1 MIVLN
6 TRVACVALA
15 GWFGS
20 DNLGD
25 ELILKA
31 LISAVRQRNAKPVT
45 ISIRADPPVAADT
58 AMIVHS
64 SPAHQLRLVKA
75 LRSMDAMVMAG
86 GLVQT
91 ETSPWNV
98 PFHMSRI
105 AACNTQRCAVA
116 TLGLGV
122 GMVSNRLNRTFVR
135 KSLNSAEVVVV
146 RDQDSAD
153 RLSSWGVLNVKVGA
167 DPVFGLEPAVH
178 HAHLNADYF
187 CVILRTVN
195 RKGLKTAASKNRNSK
210 ATLADTD
217 LRRLAEA
224 IDAVAAATSLTP
236 KFVAFQASRD
246 SSIHHAVAA
255 RMKADAVLTEPK
267 LDTIFTEIAQS
278 QLVITMRYHGAV
290 AALMH
295 GKPTVTLNYSPKM
308 VSLAAEGHRAGDAEG
323 HRDSDAEGHRDS
335 GWAASIN
342 PYDVTSSR
350 LMEAVSAAFT
360 FSTSGKIELARNRIQ
375 TRLSHN
381 EAALDALISAALY

>member
-1 MIVLN
+1 MVIN
-6 TRVACVALA
+6 TRVALA

-31 LISAVRQRNAKPVT
+31 LICAVRKRNAVPVT
-45 ISIRADPPVAADT
+45 ISTSADPAVPAGTQV
-58 AMIVHS
+58 IVHS

-75 LRSMDAMVMAG
+75 LRSVDAMVMAG

-122 GMVSNRLNRTFVR
+122 GVVSNRLNRTLTR
-135 KSLNSAEVVVV
+135 KSLNSAKVVVV

-153 RLSSWGVLNVKVGA
+153 RLCSWGVLNVKVGA

-178 HAHLNADYF
+178 HAHLASDYF
-187 CVILRTVN
+187 CVILRSVN
-195 RKGLKTAASKNRNSK
+195 RKGLRTAASKSRNSK
-210 ATLADTD
+210 AIPADTD
-217 LRRLAEA
+217 LRRLADA

-246 SSIHHAVAA
+246 SSIHQAVAA
-255 RMKADAVLTEPK
+255 RMKADALLVEPK
-267 LDTIFTEIAQS
+267 LETIFTEIAQS

-295 GKPTVTLNYSPKM
+295 RKPTVTLNYSPKM
-308 VSLAAEGHRAGDAEG
+308 VSLAAEGHQTGG
-323 HRDSDAEGHRDS
+323 C

-350 LMEAVSAAFT
+350 LVEAASAALA
-360 FSTSGKIELARNRIQ
+360 SSASDKIELVHNTVQ
-375 TRLSHN
+375 NRLSHN
-381 EAALDALISAALY
+381 EAALDALIPAA